1 MSQETTPVSAD
12 SDSSNNPSLDPN
24 SNSQFSQAAQAAQ
37 AAAQAAQAS
46 KASQQASE
54 PIHRY
59 GDRNSSWQAQ
69 SDSDNNWGL
78 PVKNLSPQRIA
89 QLNRQ
94 AQAEVRLPP
103 FMLFP
108 LSLVVMVCAVCI
120 GVWQAWDLDPN
131 DVDERMEL
139 AKFCGTS
146 IEMFGASLM
155 SVAFNYAYSS
165 LAGCLGYLLPC
176 FIAHFVAFGHDAL
189 LNLRSDLYQNK
200 PPLFF
205 MQTIWAEICKFA
217 SMVVLLGIF
226 FKFPST
232 SNPIIVCSFIALIV
246 LTMIVTLI
254 RAIRASY
261 LSPEAIAALSAASQD
276 QRNRDQ

>member
-12 SDSSNNPSLDPN
+12 SDSSNSSSLDPN
-24 SNSQFSQAAQAAQ
+24 SNSQFSQAAP
-37 AAAQAAQAS
+37 AAQAAQDS

-165 LAGCLGYLLPC
+165 LAG
-176 FIAHFVAFGHDAL
+176 FVAFGHDAL

-217 SMVVLLGIF
+217 SMVVILGIF
-226 FKFPST
+226 FKFTSA

-261 LSPEAIAALSAASQD
+261 LSPEAIAALSAASKE
-276 QRNRDQ
+276 QRNSDK

>member
-24 SNSQFSQAAQAAQ
+24 SNSQFSQAAQ

>member
-12 SDSSNNPSLDPN
+12 SDSSNSSSLDPN
-24 SNSQFSQAAQAAQ
+24 SNSQFSQAAP
-37 AAAQAAQAS
+37 AAQAAQDS

-205 MQTIWAEICKFA
+205 MQTIWAEFCKFA
-217 SMVVLLGIF
+217 SMVVILGIF
-226 FKFPST
+226 FKFTSA

-261 LSPEAIAALSAASQD
+261 LSPEAIAALSAASKE
-276 QRNRDQ
+276 QRNSDK

>member
-12 SDSSNNPSLDPN
+12 SDSSNSSSLAPN
-24 SNSQFSQAAQAAQ
+24 SNSQFSQAAP
-37 AAAQAAQAS
+37 AAQAAQDS

-261 LSPEAIAALSAASQD
+261 LSPEAIAALSAASKE
-276 QRNRDQ
+276 QRNSDK

>member
-24 SNSQFSQAAQAAQ
+24 SNRQFSQAAQ

-46 KASQQASE
+46 QQAAE
-54 PIHRY
+54 PSHRY
-59 GDRNSSWQAQ
+59 GDRNSSWQEQ
-69 SDSDNNWGL
+69 IDRDNNWGL
-78 PVKNLSPQRIA
+78 PVKKLSPQRIS

-108 LSLVVMVCAVCI
+108 LSLVVMVCAV
-120 GVWQAWDLDPN
+120 GVGLWQAWGLDPN
-131 DVDERMEL
+131 DVDERMRLVE
-139 AKFCGTS
+139 FCGSS
-146 IEMFGASLM
+146 IEMFGASIA
-155 SVAFNYAYSS
+155 SVALHYAYSS
-165 LAGCLGYLLPC
+165 LAGCLGYLIPC

-205 MQTIWAEICKFA
+205 MQTIWSEICKFA
-217 SMVVLLGIF
+217 SMVVILGIF
-226 FKFPST
+226 FKFTSA

-254 RAIRASY
+254 RAIRTSR
-261 LSPEAIAALSAASQD
+261 LSAEAIAALTAASQE
-276 QRNRDQ
+276 QRNQDK

>member
-12 SDSSNNPSLDPN
+12 SDSSNSSSLAPN
-24 SNSQFSQAAQAAQ
+24 SNSQFSQAAQ

-146 IEMFGASLM
+146 IEMFASWLSGTMLCSIYVPICTRISLHCSLCRPFGQRFVSLLPWSCSLGSSLSSPRPLTQSLCVASL
-155 SVAFNYAYSS
+155 
-165 LAGCLGYLLPC
+165 L
-176 FIAHFVAFGHDAL
+176 
-189 LNLRSDLYQNK
+189 
-200 PPLFF
+200 
-205 MQTIWAEICKFA
+205 
-217 SMVVLLGIF
+217 
-226 FKFPST
+226 
-232 SNPIIVCSFIALIV
+232 
-246 LTMIVTLI
+246 
-254 RAIRASY
+254 
-261 LSPEAIAALSAASQD
+261 
-276 QRNRDQ
+276 

>member
-12 SDSSNNPSLDPN
+12 SDSSNSSSLAPN
-24 SNSQFSQAAQAAQ
+24 SNSQFSQAAQAA
-37 AAAQAAQAS
+37 AQA
-46 KASQQASE
+46 ASQQASE

-217 SMVVLLGIF
+217 SMVVILGIF
-226 FKFPST
+226 FKFTSA

>member
-12 SDSSNNPSLDPN
+12 SDSSNSSSLAPN
-24 SNSQFSQAAQAAQ
+24 SNSQFSQAAQ

-54 PIHRY
+54 LIHRY

-89 QLNRQ
+89 LLNRQ

-108 LSLVVMVCAVCI
+108 LSLVVMACAVCI
-120 GVWQAWDLDPN
+120 GLWQAWDLDPN

-205 MQTIWAEICKFA
+205 MQTIWAEICKFV
-217 SMVVLLGIF
+217 SMVVILGIS
-226 FKFPST
+226 FKFTSA

-261 LSPEAIAALSAASQD
+261 FSPEAIAALSAASQD

>member
-12 SDSSNNPSLDPN
+12 SDSSNSSSLAPN
-24 SNSQFSQAAQAAQ
+24 SNSQFSQAAP
-37 AAAQAAQAS
+37 AAQAAQDS

-217 SMVVLLGIF
+217 SMVVILGIF
-226 FKFPST
+226 FKFTSA

-254 RAIRASY
+254 RAIRAAY
-261 LSPEAIAALSAASQD
+261 FSPEAIAALSAASQD

>member
-12 SDSSNNPSLDPN
+12 SDSSNSSSLAPN
-24 SNSQFSQAAQAAQ
+24 SNIQFSQAAQ

-89 QLNRQ
+89 LLNRQ

-217 SMVVLLGIF
+217 SMVVILGIF
-226 FKFPST
+226 FKFTSA

-261 LSPEAIAALSAASQD
+261 FSPEAIAALSAASQD
-276 QRNRDQ
+276 HRNRDQ

>member
-24 SNSQFSQAAQAAQ
+24 SNRQFSQAAQ

-46 KASQQASE
+46 QQAAE
-54 PIHRY
+54 PSHRY
-59 GDRNSSWQAQ
+59 GDRNSSWQEQ
-69 SDSDNNWGL
+69 IDRDNNWEL
-78 PVKNLSPQRIA
+78 PVKKLSPQRIS

-108 LSLVVMVCAVCI
+108 LSLVVVVCAVCV
-120 GVWQAWDLDPN
+120 GLWQAWDLDPN

-139 AKFCGTS
+139 AKFCGT
-146 IEMFGASLM
+146 
-155 SVAFNYAYSS
+155 
-165 LAGCLGYLLPC
+165 CLGYLLPC

-217 SMVVLLGIF
+217 SMVVILGIF
-226 FKFPST
+226 FKFTSA

-254 RAIRASY
+254 RAIRTSR
-261 LSPEAIAALSAASQD
+261 LSAEAIAALTAASQE
-276 QRNRDQ
+276 QRNQDK

>member
-12 SDSSNNPSLDPN
+12 SDSSNSSSLDPN
-24 SNSQFSQAAQAAQ
+24 SNSQFSQAAP
-37 AAAQAAQAS
+37 AAQAAQDS

-78 PVKNLSPQRIA
+78 PVKKLSPQRIS

-108 LSLVVMVCAVCI
+108 LSLVVMVCAV
-120 GVWQAWDLDPN
+120 GVGLWQAWGLDPN
-131 DVDERMEL
+131 DVDERMRLVE
-139 AKFCGTS
+139 FCGSS
-146 IEMFGASLM
+146 IEMFGASIA
-155 SVAFNYAYSS
+155 SVALHYAYSS
-165 LAGCLGYLLPC
+165 LAGCLGYLIPC

-205 MQTIWAEICKFA
+205 MQTIWSEICKFA
-217 SMVVLLGIF
+217 SMVVILGIF
-226 FKFPST
+226 FKFTSA

-254 RAIRASY
+254 RAIRTSR
-261 LSPEAIAALSAASQD
+261 LSAEAIAALTAASQE
-276 QRNRDQ
+276 QRNQDK